1 MVGEGV
7 VVGGLVVDGGEL
19 VVDGGELVVDT
30 GELVVPM
37 VPSVS
42 FAGAV

>member
-1 MVGEGV
+1 VVGEGV

-19 VVDGGELVVDT
+19 VVDGGELVVDA

>member
-1 MVGEGV
+1 VVGEGV